1 MPETNMP
8 FKYVFVEL
16 KQNGT
21 TINYGRSDSAGTYL
35 FEGIKP
41 GMYSLFVSEIG
52 YRPLR
57 IDSIYLLNDSSVTL
71 NITYPVPCVASN
83 GIKPACFGGHTD
95 HIIPVKY
102 GFPNEAMMRQ
112 AKKGKIHLGGCLK
125 YGCDPRYYCTI
136 HKKELY

>member
-1 MPETNMP
+1 MKYLLSLHLIVICCVIYCQTGSIKGSLRMPETNMP

-57 IDSIYLLNDSSVTL
+57 IDSI
-71 NITYPVPCVASN
+71 
-83 GIKPACFGGHTD
+83 
-95 HIIPVKY
+95 
-102 GFPNEAMMRQ
+102 
-112 AKKGKIHLGGCLK
+112 
-125 YGCDPRYYCTI
+125 
-136 HKKELY
+136 